1 MQMSGQ
7 MLQEEG
13 HALVNDRLFYHLIIV
28 QNEDDGSRIRL
39 LAFQLMEK
47 HGKTGGK
54 RRWLGRLQLCH
65 HVFPKVR
72 CRLGQR
78 RRAAISATQKR
89 VGLLS
94 SSSSESQ
101 ATCVFCRCAQTESS
115 VVLPQ
120 PAGAESRVSGV
131 ESASSRAVSKRSRST
146 RAFGS
151 RGGASRLESSIIPC
165 SVVVA
170 GCCACKSERAVSSNR
185 ESLRLSVCPR

>member
-1 MQMSGQ
+1 MRTMEAGYACWLSSSWRSKER
-7 MLQEEG
+7 QEEG
-13 HALVNDRLFYHLIIV
+13 GGGWGDCNCATTFSHAL
-28 QNEDDGSRIRL
+28 DD
-39 LAFQLMEK
+39 
-47 HGKTGGK
+47 
-54 RRWLGRLQLCH
+54 
-65 HVFPKVR
+65 
-72 CRLGQR
+72 RLGQR

-89 VGLLS
+89 GGLLS

-120 PAGAESRVSGV
+120 PAEAESRVSGV
-131 ESASSRAVSKRSRST
+131 ESASSSAVSKRSRST

-151 RGGASRLESSIIPC
+151 RGGASRLESSSIPC

>member
-1 MQMSGQ
+1 MRTMGAGCGGFLSSSWRSTER
-7 MLQEEG
+7 QEE
-13 HALVNDRLFYHLIIV
+13 
-28 QNEDDGSRIRL
+28 S
-39 LAFQLMEK
+39 
-47 HGKTGGK
+47 GGGWGDCNRASTFSTK
-54 RRWLGRLQLCH
+54 
-65 HVFPKVR
+65 FDA
-72 CRLGQR
+72 RLGQR

-120 PAGAESRVSGV
+120 PAEAESRVNGV
-131 ESASSRAVSKRSRST
+131 ESASSSAVSKRSRST
-146 RAFGS
+146 RVFGS

-185 ESLRLSVCPR
+185 ESLRLDRKSVV